1 MMIDEFEMG
10 NSTSSQE
17 REMEEGRNLIEEFKT
32 PSPERVLNGNEN
44 TNTEEEITDLR
55 KTVTFFYNHND
66 QWTNSDIEVDYWSR
80 IEAKTRYIQIIKHL
94 W

>member
-17 REMEEGRNLIEEFKT
+17 REMDEGRNLIEEFKT

-44 TNTEEEITDLR
+44 TNTEEEITD
-55 KTVTFFYNHND
+55 
-66 QWTNSDIEVDYWSR
+66 SR
-80 IEAKTRYIQIIKHL
+80 SYTTTMNNGRTPIWKLTTGHESQQKTRSIQIIKHL